1 MEIRKKL
8 VDSGKYG
15 TKCPYTMNPEFI
27 TVHNTYNDATAENEV
42 TYMIRNDNQV
52 SFHIAVD
59 DKEAV
64 QGIPLER
71 NAWHCGDGGGNG
83 NRKSIGVEIC
93 YSLSGGNRYY
103 KAEDNA
109 AIVVAQLMKQ
119 YNIPISKVRTH
130 QSWSGKYC
138 PHRMLA
144 EGQWDN
150 FIERVKRAYNG
161 NSEPSESKGGGSNSS
176 PQEPSNGGVLGYLTT
191 TAEVANIRKEPNLN
205 SPVMRQSVK
214 KQGHTYYDWSYDG
227 SHFWYKVA
235 ENNWMR
241 DDVVSINKDGK
252 SKGVVLVSG
261 TNINLRKGASTGDVV
276 INKLTKQS
284 AYDVHYHYENWIYVT
299 GESVEGWMY
308 FDESYVKWIR

>member
-8 VDSGKYG
+8 VDPSKYG

-42 TYMIRNDNQV
+42 SYMIRNDNQV

-93 YSLSGGNRYY
+93 YSLSGGDRYY

-138 PHRMLA
+138 PHRMLD
-144 EGQWDN
+144 EGRLN
-150 FIERVKRAYNG
+150 SFIERVQNAYNG
-161 NSEPSESKGGGSNSS
+161 GGNNMKWTMKSGGLGVNLAQEIMDKLAEFKVKGHLVYEADGIFYLQCEP
-176 PQEPSNGGVLGYLTT
+176 V
-191 TAEVANIRKEPNLN
+191 
-205 SPVMRQSVK
+205 
-214 KQGHTYYDWSYDG
+214 
-227 SHFWYKVA
+227 
-235 ENNWMR
+235 
-241 DDVVSINKDGK
+241 DD
-252 SKGVVLVSG
+252 
-261 TNINLRKGASTGDVV
+261 R
-276 INKLTKQS
+276 NKLGAITWYFRDYK
-284 AYDVHYHYENWIYVT
+284 
-299 GESVEGWMY
+299 GWY
-308 FDESYVKWIR
+308 CEVYQV

>member
-8 VDSGKYG
+8 VDPSKYG
-15 TKCPYTMNPEFI
+15 IKCPYTMNPEFI

-42 TYMIRNDNQV
+42 SYMIRNDNQV

-83 NRKSIGVEIC
+83 NRKSIGVEVC
-93 YSLSGGNRYY
+93 YSLSGGDRYY

-138 PHRMLA
+138 PHRMLD
-144 EGQWDN
+144 EGRWN
-150 FIERVKRAYNG
+150 SFIEKVQNAYNG
-161 NSEPSESKGGGSNSS
+161 GGNNMKWTMKSGGLGVNLAQEIMDKLAEFKVKGNLVYEADGIFYLQCEP
-176 PQEPSNGGVLGYLTT
+176 V
-191 TAEVANIRKEPNLN
+191 
-205 SPVMRQSVK
+205 
-214 KQGHTYYDWSYDG
+214 
-227 SHFWYKVA
+227 
-235 ENNWMR
+235 
-241 DDVVSINKDGK
+241 DD
-252 SKGVVLVSG
+252 
-261 TNINLRKGASTGDVV
+261 R
-276 INKLTKQS
+276 NKLGAITWYFRDYK
-284 AYDVHYHYENWIYVT
+284 
-299 GESVEGWMY
+299 GWY
-308 FDESYVKWIR
+308 CEVYQV

>member
-1 MEIRKKL
+1 MEIRKNL
-8 VDSGKYG
+8 VSSSKYG

-42 TYMIRNDNQV
+42 AYMIRNDNQV

-93 YSLSGGNRYY
+93 YSLSGGDRYY

-138 PHRMLA
+138 PHRMLD
-144 EGQWDN
+144 EGRWN
-150 FIERVKRAYNG
+150 SFIERVQNAYNG
-161 NSEPSESKGGGSNSS
+161 GGNNMKWTMRSGGLGVSLAQEIMDKLAEFKVKGNLVYEADGIFYLQCEP
-176 PQEPSNGGVLGYLTT
+176 V
-191 TAEVANIRKEPNLN
+191 
-205 SPVMRQSVK
+205 
-214 KQGHTYYDWSYDG
+214 
-227 SHFWYKVA
+227 
-235 ENNWMR
+235 
-241 DDVVSINKDGK
+241 DD
-252 SKGVVLVSG
+252 
-261 TNINLRKGASTGDVV
+261 R
-276 INKLTKQS
+276 NKLGAITWYFKD
-284 AYDVHYHYENWIYVT
+284 YKGWYCDVYQVQA
-299 GESVEGWMY
+299 
-308 FDESYVKWIR
+308 

>member
-8 VDSGKYG
+8 VDASKYG

-42 TYMIRNDNQV
+42 SYMIRNDNQV

-93 YSLSGGNRYY
+93 YSLSGGDRYY

-138 PHRMLA
+138 PHRMLD
-144 EGQWDN
+144 EGRWN
-150 FIERVKRAYNG
+150 SFIERVQNAYNG
-161 NSEPSESKGGGSNSS
+161 GGNNMKWTMKSGGLGVNLAQEIMDKLAEFKVKGNLVYEADGIFYLQCEP
-176 PQEPSNGGVLGYLTT
+176 V
-191 TAEVANIRKEPNLN
+191 
-205 SPVMRQSVK
+205 
-214 KQGHTYYDWSYDG
+214 
-227 SHFWYKVA
+227 
-235 ENNWMR
+235 
-241 DDVVSINKDGK
+241 DD
-252 SKGVVLVSG
+252 
-261 TNINLRKGASTGDVV
+261 R
-276 INKLTKQS
+276 NKLGAITWYFRDYK
-284 AYDVHYHYENWIYVT
+284 
-299 GESVEGWMY
+299 GWY
-308 FDESYVKWIR
+308 CEVYQV

>member
-1 MEIRKKL
+1 
-8 VDSGKYG
+8 
-15 TKCPYTMNPEFI
+15 MNPEFI

-42 TYMIRNDNQV
+42 SYMIRNDNQV

-109 AIVVAQLMKQ
+109 AIVVAGLMKQ

-144 EGQWDN
+144 EGRWN
-150 FIERVKRAYNG
+150 SFVERVQNAYNG
-161 NSEPSESKGGGSNSS
+161 GG
-176 PQEPSNGGVLGYLTT
+176 
-191 TAEVANIRKEPNLN
+191 
-205 SPVMRQSVK
+205 
-214 KQGHTYYDWSYDG
+214 
-227 SHFWYKVA
+227 KVTPTPIPP
-235 ENNWMR
+235 ENNGTG
-241 DDVVSINKDGK
+241 IAYIEGN
-252 SKGVVLVSG
+252 GV
-261 TNINLRKGASTGDVV
+261 NLRKDQVLDTG
-276 INKLTKQS
+276 LF
-284 AYDVHYHYENWIYVT
+284 VT
-299 GESVEGWMY
+299 
-308 FDESYVKWIR
+308 

>member
-8 VDSGKYG
+8 VDPSKYG

-42 TYMIRNDNQV
+42 SYMIRNDNQV

-130 QSWSGKYC
+130 QSWSGKHC
-138 PHRMLA
+138 PHRMLD
-144 EGQWDN
+144 EGRWN
-150 FIERVKRAYNG
+150 SFIERVQNAYNG
-161 NSEPSESKGGGSNSS
+161 GGNNMKWTMKSGGLGVNLAQEIMDKLAEFKVKGNLVYEADGIFYLQCEPVDE
-176 PQEPSNGGVLGYLTT
+176 
-191 TAEVANIRKEPNLN
+191 R
-205 SPVMRQSVK
+205 
-214 KQGHTYYDWSYDG
+214 
-227 SHFWYKVA
+227 
-235 ENNWMR
+235 
-241 DDVVSINKDGK
+241 
-252 SKGVVLVSG
+252 
-261 TNINLRKGASTGDVV
+261 
-276 INKLTKQS
+276 NKLGAITWYFRDYK
-284 AYDVHYHYENWIYVT
+284 
-299 GESVEGWMY
+299 GWY
-308 FDESYVKWIR
+308 CEVYQV

>member
-1 MEIRKKL
+1 
-8 VDSGKYG
+8 
-15 TKCPYTMNPEFI
+15 MNLEFI
-27 TVHNTYNDATAENEV
+27 TIHNTYNDASAENEIA
-42 TYMIRNDNQV
+42 YMIRNDNQV

-93 YSLSGGNRYY
+93 YSLSGGDRYY

-144 EGQWDN
+144 EGRWNN
-150 FIERVKRAYNG
+150 FIERVQHAYNG
-161 NSEPSESKGGGSNSS
+161 GGNNVA
-176 PQEPSNGGVLGYLTT
+176 PTPIPPSNNETGIAYIEG
-191 TAEVANIRKEPNLN
+191 
-205 SPVMRQSVK
+205 
-214 KQGHTYYDWSYDG
+214 
-227 SHFWYKVA
+227 
-235 ENNWMR
+235 NN
-241 DDVVSINKDGK
+241 V
-252 SKGVVLVSG
+252 
-261 TNINLRKGASTGDVV
+261 NLRKGPGTGYGV
-276 INKLTKQS
+276 IRQLGK
-284 AYDVHYHYENWIYVT
+284 
-299 GESVEGWMY
+299 GESYKVWGQSSGWLNLGG
-308 FDESYVKWIR
+308 DQWIKNDPSYVKFNKKSTVDSSIVGKCVVSKVNNLCFYDAPSSQDKDVAGSVDAGLGFTIDAKIIVNRSPQYKVHNSQGKTYYVTANEGYVYTM